1 MQPEEYFMRLTEITL
16 KKYYLLEEILCMTKA
31 QSETI
36 NEDGINELG
45 VLISGK
51 QEKIDRIDKLDD
63 QFEVYFKRLKQ
74 ELGINNLAEA
84 DGKSLPGAKELQ
96 DVTGKVLGLLNEIN
110 EVEKSNN
117 QKTVNLLNLFK
128 GEIKSLNQAKKV
140 NRAYHP
146 VVATE
151 TPSYFINKKR

>member
-1 MQPEEYFMRLTEITL
+1 MQPEEYFTRLTEITL
-16 KKYYLLEEILCMTKA
+16 KKYYLLEEILRMTKA

-36 NEDGINELG
+36 REDGIDELG
-45 VLISGK
+45 ALIAGK
-51 QEKIDRIDKLDD
+51 QERIDRIDKLDE

-84 DGKSLPGAKELQ
+84 GGENLPGAKELQ

-110 EVEKSNN
+110 AVEKSNN

-128 GEIKSLNQAKKV
+128 SEIKSLNQAKKV
-140 NRAYHP
+140 NSAYHP
-146 VVATE
+146 VAATE
-151 TPSYFINKKR
+151 TPAYFINKKR

>member
-1 MQPEEYFMRLTEITL
+1 MQPEEYFTRLTEITL

-36 NEDGINELG
+36 KEDGIDKLG
-45 VLISGK
+45 ALIAGK

-63 QFEVYFKRLKQ
+63 QFDVYFKRLKQ
-74 ELGINNLAEA
+74 ELGINNLAEV
-84 DGKSLPGAKELQ
+84 DGKNLTGAKGLQ
-96 DVTGKVLGLLNEIN
+96 DITGKVLGLIKEIDV
-110 EVEKSNN
+110 VEKSNN

-128 GEIKSLNQAKKV
+128 SEIKALNQAKKV
-140 NRAYHP
+140 NNAYHP
-146 VVATE
+146 VAATE